1 MNNYSVSFLESR
13 KDKVSE
19 NTFLAYDSDL
29 KAFFDYLEINNISFF
44 DIKKTDIQDYISFLN
59 EYMSPASITRKISVI
74 KSFYKY
80 LVKMNVLQSSPAD
93 NVKYIKEVKNN
104 NFDFL
109 SRRDIDKLLLQPDSM
124 DPKGIRDKAMIH
136 LLYSTGLRIS
146 ELLNI
151 DIDNVDLYNGTISI
165 IGQNSYRKIDIT
177 SVALYDLKCYISSA
191 RNIFIGNNSQS
202 EALFLNVSG
211 KRMTRQGVWKI
222 LKAYAA
228 KANLSYDIS
237 PHTLRNSFVIHM
249 LQDNIHPSTLMDL
262 LGIDNISSIRSLKKD

>member
-191 RNIFIGNNSQS
+191 RNIFIGSNSQS